1 MATQTT
7 PRPFRLWSLLAGS
20 IIINTGS
27 SFVWPLTTIYVHEYL
42 HRPLTTAG
50 FVIFLN
56 CLFSLFGNMM
66 GGQLFDHWRPVR
78 TIILGIALNICT
90 TGLLIGWHT
99 WPIYPVLLMLTGF
112 GNGMIYTCINGF
124 ATEIPGRKPSY
135 VFNLLYFTSSL
146 GVVFGTLVVG
156 YVLELGIGY
165 IFAAACS
172 MYALFMLIALR
183 NYRGHALRKG
193 SRSAAKTP
201 RGPLRL
207 NIQVVMVL
215 ITIFTVWC
223 FYEQWDSNLSAYM
236 ISRHLS
242 VRAYS
247 SVWTVN
253 AVVIILVQPVLTY
266 LDSWFNDHLHGRL
279 YTGLLLLAGS
289 FVLLI
294 GANSYWQFISAMII
308 LSLGEVSAMPAVAT
322 FVSRFAPVGSSGRYQ
337 GLVQAA
343 SSGGRAL
350 GPMTGAFIIQNYSY
364 RLLFILAVSLQVVVC
379 AAFALSNRL
388 ARNNKVK

>member
-1 MATQTT
+1 MSTQNA
-7 PRPFRLWSLLAGS
+7 PRQFRLWSLLAGS

-42 HRPLTTAG
+42 HRSLTVAG
-50 FVIFLN
+50 MVIFLN
-56 CLFSLFGNMM
+56 CLFSLLGNMV

-78 TIILGIALNICT
+78 TIILGIMLNICT
-90 TGLLIGWHT
+90 TGLLIVWHD
-99 WPIYPVLLMLTGF
+99 WPVYPLLLMLTGF

-135 VFNLLYFTSSL
+135 VFNLLYFTSAL

-156 YVLELGIGY
+156 YVLALGIGY

-172 MYALFMLIALR
+172 MYVVFLVIALSS
-183 NYRGHALRKG
+183 YRGHVTTRQRSRHPQPVRRGALRL
-193 SRSAAKTP
+193 SS
-201 RGPLRL
+201 
-207 NIQVVMVL
+207 QVLMVL
-215 ITIFTVWC
+215 LTIFIVWC

-236 ISRHLS
+236 LSRHLS

-253 AVVIILVQPVLTY
+253 AIVIIIVQPVLTSFDAW
-266 LDSWFNDHLHGRL
+266 LNIHLNGRL
-279 YTGLLLLAGS
+279 YVGLLLLAGS
-289 FVLLI
+289 FAFLLD
-294 GANSYWQFISAMII
+294 AKAYWQFISAMVI
-308 LSLGEVSAMPAVAT
+308 LSLGEVATMPAVAT
-322 FVSRFAPVGSSGRYQ
+322 FVNRFAPVGSSGRYQ

-350 GPMTGAFIIQNYSY
+350 GPVTGAVIIQNYSY
-364 RLLFILAVSLQVVVC
+364 HLLFLIAVSLQLFVC
-379 AAFALSNRL
+379 AAFALTNRL
-388 ARNNKVK
+388 SAARR